1 MRIAAMAAGAV
12 GGYFGARMAAAGH
25 DVFFI
30 ARGANLAAIK
40 SNGLKIESV
49 HGDMHLPK
57 PNVTDDPKSVGPVDI
72 VLFAVK
78 LWDTE
83 RAAEL
88 TRPLVGPNT
97 RIITLQ
103 NGVDSVERIAPILG
117 ADHAIGG
124 VTYIATVIGSPGIIK
139 QTSQFAKMRFG
150 RADKKA
156 DAALDAFVTAGKA
169 AKLDIDLSADIE
181 VERWQKFI
189 FLTAMAGS
197 TATFR
202 SSIGPIAAD
211 PETRAFF
218 NDLMNEAYA
227 VGRAKGI
234 ALDKAFVEERMA
246 FVSGGKMDPGM
257 KASMAHDLER
267 GNRLELDWLAG
278 KVRDLGREL
287 GVPTPASDIVYKVLK
302 LHRMG
307 AQARETRLL
316 SRAFL
321 VTELADD
328 DATGNGVEF
337 PRVHVMVALDVA
349 AQRAVIQRG
358 HAPGGRGGHRAV

>member
-30 ARGANLAAIK
+30 ARGGNLAAIK
-40 SNGLKIESV
+40 ANGLTIESV
-49 HGDMHLPK
+49 HGDLHLPK
-57 PNVTDDPKSVGPVDI
+57 PNVTDDPASVGPVDI

-83 RAAEL
+83 KAAEL
-88 TRPLVGPNT
+88 TRPLAGANT
-97 RIITLQ
+97 RVITLQ
-103 NGVDSVERIAPILG
+103 NGVDSVERVASILG
-117 ADHAIGG
+117 ADKTVGG
-124 VTYIATVIGSPGIIK
+124 VTYIATVIGSPGVIK
-139 QTSQFAKMRFG
+139 HTSAFAKIRFG
-150 RADKKA
+150 RADKKP
-156 DAALDAFVTAGKA
+156 DATLDAFVAAGQA

-181 VERWQKFI
+181 RERWEKFI
-189 FLTAMAGS
+189 FLSAMAGA
-197 TATFR
+197 TATLR

-218 NDLMNEAYA
+218 FDLMNEAYA

-234 ALDKAFVEERMA
+234 GLDKAYIDERLAFIATKVE
-246 FVSGGKMDPGM
+246 PGM

-278 KVRDLGREL
+278 KVRELGREL
-287 GVPTPASDIVYKVLK
+287 NVPTPASDIVYKVLK

-307 AQARETRLL
+307 KQA
-316 SRAFL
+316 
-321 VTELADD
+321 
-328 DATGNGVEF
+328 
-337 PRVHVMVALDVA
+337 
-349 AQRAVIQRG
+349 
-358 HAPGGRGGHRAV
+358 